1 MTSDPRRVVFLGAG
15 AIGAGVGGL
24 LWASGT
30 DVLLVARGAHGRAL
44 TEEGLDLRLPS
55 GGRRLRVPVGGVE
68 DLRSGDL
75 VVLSTMGHDTTAA
88 VEALPPDVALVSF
101 QNGLAPLE
109 ELSHRPVIA
118 GMLYVPAERR
128 APGLIVLAGS
138 PHPGAIFLGRWPS
151 GVLGPELWLT
161 ERLRGAGFRAEV
173 FTDIAPWIRAK
184 ALTNLGGI
192 HVALCD
198 EPPLEL
204 VEATVEEARACFRA
218 QGVDV
223 IADAE
228 FDARIGPMEVV
239 AVDGRP
245 RVGGSTRHA
254 LARGDRLET
263 EWLHGYFVQL
273 GERLG
278 VPTPINAALVALAAR
293 ATTER
298 WGAGALTAEALRRA
312 LSLGVGAPPS
322 RGADGA
328 LPPSPSGGSDPA
340 KR

>member
-1 MTSDPRRVVFLGAG
+1 MTSDPPRVVFLGAG

-24 LWASGT
+24 LWASGV

-44 TEEGLDLRLPS
+44 AADGLDLRLPG
-55 GGRRLRVPVGGVE
+55 GGRHLRVPVGRVE
-68 DLRSGDL
+68 DVRSDDL

-88 VEALPPDVALVSF
+88 VATLPPDVVLVSF

-109 ELSHRPVIA
+109 ELADRPVIA

-128 APGLIVLAGS
+128 APGVIVLAGA

-151 GVLGPELWLT
+151 GLLGPEVWFA
-161 ERLRGAGFRAEV
+161 EVLRAAGFRAEV
-173 FTDIAPWIRAK
+173 SADIAPWIRAK

-198 EPPLEL
+198 EPPIDLL
-204 VEATVEEARACFRA
+204 EATVEEARACFRA

-223 IADAE
+223 IEDAE

-263 EWLHGYFVQL
+263 EWLHGYFVRL

-278 VPTPINAALVALAAR
+278 VPTPINAALVGLAAR

-298 WGAGALTAEALRRA
+298 WCAGALSAEELRRA
-312 LSLGVGAPPS
+312 LSPGVGAPRPPI
-322 RGADGA
+322 ADA
-328 LPPSPSGGSDPA
+328 CSNPAIGGG
-340 KR
+340 

>member
-1 MTSDPRRVVFLGAG
+1 MSSNPRRVVFLGAG

-24 LWASGT
+24 LWASGV
-30 DVLLVARGAHGRAL
+30 DVLLIARGPHGRAL
-44 TEEGLDLRLPS
+44 AENGLDLRLP
-55 GGRRLRVPVGGVE
+55 GGPRRLRVPVGHVE
-68 DLRSGDL
+68 DVRSDDL
-75 VVLSTMGHDTTAA
+75 VVLATMGHDTTAA
-88 VEALPPDVALVSF
+88 VATLPADVPLVSF

-109 ELSHRPVIA
+109 ELAGREVIA

-128 APGLIVLAGS
+128 APGVVVLAGS

-151 GVLGPELWLT
+151 GAVGPEVWFAKVLT
-161 ERLRGAGFRAEV
+161 NAGFRAEV
-173 FTDIAPWIRAK
+173 FADIAPWIRAK

-198 EPPLEL
+198 DPPMDLL
-204 VEATVEEARACFRA
+204 VATVEEARACFRA

-223 IADAE
+223 IADAA

-239 AVDGRP
+239 AVDGLP

-263 EWLHGYFVQL
+263 EWLHGYFVRL

-278 VPTPINAALVALAAR
+278 VPTPINAALVEFAAR
-293 ATTER
+293 ATAER
-298 WGAGALTAEALRRA
+298 WVAGK
-312 LSLGVGAPPS
+312 LSGEDLWRVV
-322 RGADGA
+322 RV
-328 LPPSPSGGSDPA
+328 
-340 KR
+340 